1 MKKLFKR
8 RNIII
13 GIVAF
18 IVLLIVGK
26 SMGWIG
32 KSGLPEV
39 ETAKVQ
45 RKTII
50 ETINAS
56 GKLQPKTEVKISAG
70 VSGEIIELTVKEG
83 AMVTKGQ
90 LLVRIK
96 PDNAE
101 SMVEKAMAG
110 VNQMEAQVAS
120 SKAAKSQAEAQLAKA
135 KLMYNRNKILFDQK
149 AISQTEF
156 ENFETEYEVAKSQ
169 LESAQQGIKA
179 AEFTLASARAGLKEA
194 QDSKNK
200 TLIYSPMT
208 GTVSKLN
215 MKVGEQVLGTMQM
228 QGSEIMRIADM
239 SVMEVQLDVNE
250 NDIVRLHKGD
260 TANVEIDAYRNDKFK
275 GIVTEVAS
283 SASSD
288 NLSLDKA
295 TNFSVKIKLLA
306 SSYAHLVKDTMKET
320 PFRPGMSASVE
331 IKTNTISNV
340 LSVPILAVTVRKD
353 LAKKD
358 DETAEEEE
366 VVFVFEK
373 NQVKQRKVKTGIQD
387 DKNIE
392 ILEGLKEGETVVS
405 GPYATVSK
413 DLKDGQKVQ
422 EEKKKSEG
430 EGEEGE
436 LNAK

>member
-1 MKKLFKR
+1 
-8 RNIII
+8 
-13 GIVAF
+13 
-18 IVLLIVGK
+18 
-26 SMGWIG
+26 MGWIG
-32 KSGLPEV
+32 KSSLPEV

-50 ETINAS
+50 ETISAS

-70 VSGEIIELTVKEG
+70 VSGEIIDLTVKEG
-83 AMVTKGQ
+83 DRVNKGQ

-156 ENFETEYEVAKSQ
+156 ENFETEYSIAKSQ
-169 LESAQQGIKA
+169 LESALQGIKA

-200 TLIYSPMT
+200 TLIYAPMT

-228 QGSEIMRIADM
+228 QGTEIMRIADM

-283 SASSD
+283 SAASD
-288 NLSLDKA
+288 LLSLDKA
-295 TNFSVKIKLLA
+295 TNFTVKIKILA
-306 SSYAHLVKDTMKET
+306 SSYAHLVTDTMKET

-358 DETAEEEE
+358 DESAEEEE

-413 DLKDGQKVQ
+413 DLKDGHKVQ
-422 EEKKKSEG
+422 EEKKKG
-430 EGEEGE
+430 EGESDE
-436 LNAK
+436 K